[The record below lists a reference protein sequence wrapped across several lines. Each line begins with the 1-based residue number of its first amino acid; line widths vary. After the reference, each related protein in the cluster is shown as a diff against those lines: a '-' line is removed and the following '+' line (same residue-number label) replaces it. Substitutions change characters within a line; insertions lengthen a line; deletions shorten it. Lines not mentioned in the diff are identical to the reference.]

1 MPKLPHQAEPT
12 SSLWP
17 VQCALLEMKIN
28 RAVLNSGRRWKAQSR
43 NAEIAEHVGL
53 HVEKRCGKFCSKPF
67 VNHTGISEL
76 HLCGDVL
83 VGKVILF
90 QFVVQLSFIHVMF
103 LRY

>member
-12 SSLWP
+12 SLLWP
-17 VQCALLEMKIN
+17 VQCALLEMKIKCE
-28 RAVLNSGRRWKAQSR
+28 VLNSNRLWKAQGC

-53 HVEKRCGKFCSKPF
+53 HVEKRRGKFCSKPF

-90 QFVVQLSFIHVMF
+90 RPLWSN
-103 LRY
+103 